1 MPSDEAQKIINRAVG
16 RNPATAATLIEAEDK
31 EVLLE
36 VIAMSRQHGNAADGV
51 VRAIEAELQ
60 GRNVAAQMNALQL
73 TAANQIGALRDVEKA
88 TRDQIKVMVRL
99 ERKATQLELVLIGL
113 AVLTIVVMVVLAK

>member
-1 MPSDEAQKIINRAVG
+1 MIVLEHQAWKKVRLGLGYNDVH
-16 RNPATAATLIEAEDK
+16 IEAENK

-60 GRNVAAQMNALQL
+60 GRNVAAQMKALQS
-73 TAANQIGALRDVEKA
+73 TAANQIGALRDVEEA
-88 TRDQIKVMVRL
+88 TRDQIEVMVRL
-99 ERKATQLELVLIGL
+99 ERKATQLELVDSAARWLVQSKCMI
-113 AVLTIVVMVVLAK
+113 